1 MDNRI
6 IGKRQVK
13 CNSEVFLLSKAEK
26 MVQVLTVYTN
36 DNSEIG
42 YEEIPYREKQEKP
55 VRKTVLNGNKL
66 NGDIVSHDR
75 CVDPGKN
82 CVFIVFF
89 HTLELLFSLYSQS
102 LVGKSSNVY
111 NMVDNI
117 LIG

>member
-1 MDNRI
+1 
-6 IGKRQVK
+6 
-13 CNSEVFLLSKAEK
+13 

-55 VRKTVLNGNKL
+55 VRKTVLNGNTL

-82 CVFIVFF
+82 CVFIVV
-89 HTLELLFSLYSQS
+89 FSLFRITVQLIFSA
-102 LVGKSSNVY
+102 SSW
-111 NMVDNI
+111 
-117 LIG
+117 